1 MKLLRILTGVHA
13 GAQLQLAPGTHRVG
27 ADDDADIRLTDWR
40 GADALLHVDASGVV
54 SAQRVAAAAAQTADA
69 AGTVGPADPAEGQ
82 PAQSAVAEEVVLL
95 VDFVPMQF
103 DDMILCVGTDDAVWP
118 SDLDLLSMLLTRP
131 AEARFAA
138 ERKKR
143 HRYVGAVLACFA
155 LGIVIVAGS
164 LLTTTQMSRAALPR
178 NADDRAQRVSEAL
191 AAAHVSGLQAH
202 AVGNTVVVTG
212 MVTSPAD
219 DDAVRNLLARI
230 STTGI
235 SRNYDVAQNDA
246 RSIEDS
252 LGVAGAHVRYLGEG
266 NFAVTGAV
274 SSRADLDAALARVRA
289 DLDPNVKNVLVE
301 AAENANVAAGTTA
314 SASYSEM
321 ISSDDVRYAQTPD
334 GVKHIYAVDP
344 PASDSDAGTT
354 ANTATGA
361 SGVAVA
367 NGNGNGNGNANASA
381 AAQASGTATV
391 NANATANGNSNA
403 AHAAAAANTA
413 TRSNPTNASIVD
425 NDTITRSA
433 ASVVPLP
440 NPATLPPA
448 QPRSPS

>member
-13 GAQLQLAPGTHRVG
+13 GAQLQLTPGTHRVG

-54 SAQRVAAAAAQTADA
+54 SAQRVAAAVQMADTADGQA
-69 AGTVGPADPAEGQ
+69 APP
-82 PAQSAVAEEVVLL
+82 VAGEEVVLL

-103 DDMILCVGTDDAVWP
+103 DDMILCVGADDAVWP

-143 HRYVGAVLACFA
+143 RRYVGAVVACFV

-178 NADDRAQRVSEAL
+178 NADDRAQRVNEGL
-191 AAAHVSGLQAH
+191 AAAHVTGLQAH

-219 DDAVRNLLARI
+219 DDAVRNLFARI
-230 STTGI
+230 SPTGI

-252 LGVAGAHVRYLGEG
+252 LGVAGAHVRYLGDG

-289 DLDPNVKNVLVE
+289 DLDPNVKNIVVQ
-301 AAENANVAAGTTA
+301 AAENSNVMAAGPA
-314 SASYSEM
+314 AASYSEM

-334 GVKHIYAVDP
+334 GVKHIYAIDT
-344 PASDSDAGTT
+344 PASDGDAA
-354 ANTATGA
+354 ANANAAGA
-361 SGVAVA
+361 SGASGA
-367 NGNGNGNGNANASA
+367 ALADANAAGHASNTTA
-381 AAQASGTATV
+381 ANT
-391 NANATANGNSNA
+391 N
-403 AHAAAAANTA
+403 AAANSKTA
-413 TRSNPTNASIVD
+413 ASNTQNTANASIVD
-425 NDTITRSA
+425 NDTVTRSA

-448 QPRSPS
+448 QPRGPSS

>member
-13 GAQLQLAPGTHRVG
+13 GAHLQLTPGTHRVG

-54 SAQRVAAAAAQTADA
+54 SAQRVALAQAQGTADA
-69 AGTVGPADPAEGQ
+69 Q
-82 PAQSAVAEEVVLL
+82 PAGAEEVVLL

-103 DDMILCVGTDDAVWP
+103 DDMILCVGADDAVWP

-143 HRYVGAVLACFA
+143 RRYVGAVVACFV
-155 LGIVIVAGS
+155 LGIVIIAGS

-202 AVGNTVVVTG
+202 AVGSTVVVTG

-252 LGVAGAHVRYLGEG
+252 LGVAGAHVRYLGDG

-289 DLDPNVKNVLVE
+289 DLDANVKNVVVE
-301 AAENANVAAGTTA
+301 AAENANVAAGNTTP
-314 SASYSEM
+314 ASYSEM

-344 PASDSDAGTT
+344 PASESDA
-354 ANTATGA
+354 ANAASATGGA
-361 SGVAVA
+361 SGAA
-367 NGNGNGNGNANASA
+367 LTNGNGNGNGN
-381 AAQASGTATV
+381 TD
-391 NANATANGNSNA
+391 ANGNPQA
-403 AHAAAAANTA
+403 AHAAAAATPSHRISPA
-413 TRSNPTNASIVD
+413 NPSVVD
-425 NDTITRSA
+425 NDTVTRSA
-433 ASVVPLP
+433 AGVVPLP
-440 NPATLPPA
+440 DPATLPPA
-448 QPRSPS
+448 QPRGPSS

>member
-13 GAQLQLAPGTHRVG
+13 GAQLQLTPGTHRVG

-40 GADALLHVDASGVV
+40 GADALLHVDASGVT
-54 SAQRVAAAAAQTADA
+54 SAQRVAAAAVQAVDVAD
-69 AGTVGPADPAEGQ
+69 GQ
-82 PAQSAVAEEVVLL
+82 PAVAEEVVLL

-103 DDMILCVGTDDAVWP
+103 DDMILCVGADDAVWP

-143 HRYVGAVLACFA
+143 RRYVGAVVACFA

-191 AAAHVSGLQAH
+191 TAAHVSGLRAH

-230 STTGI
+230 SATGI

-252 LGVAGAHVRYLGEG
+252 LGVAGAHVRYLGDG

-289 DLDPNVKNVLVE
+289 DLDSNVKNVVVE
-301 AAENANVAAGTTA
+301 AAENTGIAAANP
-314 SASYSEM
+314 SPASYSEM

-334 GVKHIYAVDP
+334 GVKHIYAIDP
-344 PASDSDAGTT
+344 PASDSDA
-354 ANTATGA
+354 
-361 SGVAVA
+361 
-367 NGNGNGNGNANASA
+367 
-381 AAQASGTATV
+381 
-391 NANATANGNSNA
+391 
-403 AHAAAAANTA
+403 AAAANAASGAGGASGMAVANAA
-413 TRSNPTNASIVD
+413 TRSAGTATADANTSAKGNPNAARAANTANPSNPANASIVD
-425 NDTITRSA
+425 NDTVTRSA
-433 ASVVPLP
+433 AGVVPLP
-440 NPATLPPA
+440 NPATLPTA
-448 QPRSPS
+448 QPRGPSS

>member
-13 GAQLQLAPGTHRVG
+13 GAQLQLTPGTHRVG

-54 SAQRVAAAAAQTADA
+54 SAQRVAAAAVQTVDA
-69 AGTVGPADPAEGQ
+69 ADGE
-82 PAQSAVAEEVVLL
+82 PAQPAVAEEVVLL

-103 DDMILCVGTDDAVWP
+103 DDMILCVGADDAVWP

-143 HRYVGAVLACFA
+143 RRYVGAVVACFV

-191 AAAHVSGLQAH
+191 AAAHVSGLQAR

-252 LGVAGAHVRYLGEG
+252 LGVAGAHVRYLGDG

-289 DLDPNVKNVLVE
+289 DLDPNVKNVVVE
-301 AAENANVAAGTTA
+301 AAENTGIAAANPAA
-314 SASYSEM
+314 ASYSEM

-334 GVKHIYAVDP
+334 GVKHIYVVDP
-344 PASDSDAGTT
+344 PASDSDAAAAANAASGTG
-354 ANTATGA
+354 GA
-361 SGVAVA
+361 SGAAVA
-367 NGNGNGNGNANASA
+367 NANA
-381 AAQASGTATV
+381 AAQSSGTATA
-391 NANATANGNSNA
+391 NANATAKGNTNA
-403 AHAAAAANTA
+403 AHAANTA
-413 TRSNPTNASIVD
+413 NPSNPANASIVD
-425 NDTITRSA
+425 NDTVTRSA

-440 NPATLPPA
+440 NPATLPTA
-448 QPRSPS
+448 QPRGPSS

>member
-13 GAQLQLAPGTHRVG
+13 GAQLQLTPGTHRVG

-54 SAQRVAAAAAQTADA
+54 SAQRVAAAVQMADTADGQA
-69 AGTVGPADPAEGQ
+69 APP
-82 PAQSAVAEEVVLL
+82 VAGEEVVLL

-103 DDMILCVGTDDAVWP
+103 DDMILCVGADDAVWP

-143 HRYVGAVLACFA
+143 RRYVGAVVACFV

-178 NADDRAQRVSEAL
+178 NADDRAQRVNEGL
-191 AAAHVSGLQAH
+191 AAAHVTGLQAH

-219 DDAVRNLLARI
+219 DDAVRNLFARI
-230 STTGI
+230 SPTGI

-252 LGVAGAHVRYLGEG
+252 LGVAGAHVRYLGDG

-289 DLDPNVKNVLVE
+289 DLDPNVKNIVVQ
-301 AAENANVAAGTTA
+301 AAENSNVMAAGPA
-314 SASYSEM
+314 AASYSEM

-334 GVKHIYAVDP
+334 GVKHIYAIDT
-344 PASDSDAGTT
+344 PASDGDAAAT
-354 ANTATGA
+354 ANAAGA
-361 SGVAVA
+361 SG
-367 NGNGNGNGNANASA
+367 
-381 AAQASGTATV
+381 ASGA
-391 NANATANGNSNA
+391 ALADENA
-403 AHAAAAANTA
+403 AGHAGNRTAANTNAAANSKTA
-413 TRSNPTNASIVD
+413 ASNTQNTANASIVD
-425 NDTITRSA
+425 NDTVTRSA

-448 QPRSPS
+448 QPRGPSS

>member
-13 GAQLQLAPGTHRVG
+13 GAQLQLTPGTHRVG

-54 SAQRVAAAAAQTADA
+54 SAQRVAAAVQMADTADGQA
-69 AGTVGPADPAEGQ
+69 VPPVAG
-82 PAQSAVAEEVVLL
+82 EEVVLL

-103 DDMILCVGTDDAVWP
+103 DDMILCVGADDAVWP

-143 HRYVGAVLACFA
+143 RRYVGAVVACFV

-178 NADDRAQRVSEAL
+178 NADDRAQRVNEGL
-191 AAAHVSGLQAH
+191 AAAHVTGLQAH

-219 DDAVRNLLARI
+219 DDAVRNLFARI
-230 STTGI
+230 SPTGI

-252 LGVAGAHVRYLGEG
+252 LGVAGAHVRYLGDG

-289 DLDPNVKNVLVE
+289 DLDPNVKNIVVQ
-301 AAENANVAAGTTA
+301 AAENSNVMAAGPA
-314 SASYSEM
+314 AASYSEM

-334 GVKHIYAVDP
+334 GVKHIYAIDT
-344 PASDSDAGTT
+344 PASDGDAA
-354 ANTATGA
+354 ANANAAGA
-361 SGVAVA
+361 SGASGA
-367 NGNGNGNGNANASA
+367 ALADANAAGHASNTTA
-381 AAQASGTATV
+381 ANT
-391 NANATANGNSNA
+391 N
-403 AHAAAAANTA
+403 AAANSKTA
-413 TRSNPTNASIVD
+413 ASNTQNTANASIVD
-425 NDTITRSA
+425 NDTVTRSA

-448 QPRSPS
+448 QPRGPSS

>member
-13 GAQLQLAPGTHRVG
+13 GAQLQLTPGTHRVG

-54 SAQRVAAAAAQTADA
+54 SAQRVACAPALDTAHA
-69 AGTVGPADPAEGQ
+69 Q
-82 PAQSAVAEEVVLL
+82 PASAEEVVLL

-103 DDMILCVGTDDAVWP
+103 DDMILCVGADDAVWP

-138 ERKKR
+138 ERRKR
-143 HRYVGAVLACFA
+143 RRYVGAVVACFV
-155 LGIVIVAGS
+155 LGIVIIAGS

-178 NADDRAQRVSEAL
+178 NADDRAQRVGEAL
-191 AAAHVSGLQAH
+191 AAAHVGGLQAH
-202 AVGNTVVVTG
+202 AVGSTVVVTG

-252 LGVAGAHVRYLGEG
+252 LGVAGAHVRYLGDG

-289 DLDPNVKNVLVE
+289 DLDANVKNVVVE
-301 AAENANVAAGTTA
+301 AAENANVAAGNA
-314 SASYSEM
+314 APASYSEM
-321 ISSDDVRYAQTPD
+321 ISSEDVRYAQTPD

-344 PASDSDAGTT
+344 PASESDA
-354 ANTATGA
+354 ANAASATGGA
-361 SGVAVA
+361 GVPALA
-367 NGNGNGNGNANASA
+367 HGNGNDNGNANA
-381 AAQASGTATV
+381 
-391 NANATANGNSNA
+391 NADANGNPHA
-403 AHAAAAANTA
+403 AHAAAAAPPSHRISPA
-413 TRSNPTNASIVD
+413 NPSVVD
-425 NDTITRSA
+425 NDTVTRSA
-433 ASVVPLP
+433 AGVVPLP
-440 NPATLPPA
+440 DPATLPPA
-448 QPRSPS
+448 QPRRPSS

>member
-13 GAQLQLAPGTHRVG
+13 GAQLQLTPGTHRVG

-54 SAQRVAAAAAQTADA
+54 SAQRVAAAAVQTVDA
-69 AGTVGPADPAEGQ
+69 ANGQ
-82 PAQSAVAEEVVLL
+82 PAQPAVAEEVVLL

-103 DDMILCVGTDDAVWP
+103 DDMILCVGADDAVWP

-143 HRYVGAVLACFA
+143 RRYVGAVVACFA

-252 LGVAGAHVRYLGEG
+252 LGVAGAHVRYLGDG

-289 DLDPNVKNVLVE
+289 DLDPNVKNVVVE
-301 AAENANVAAGTTA
+301 AAENTSIAAANPAA
-314 SASYSEM
+314 ASYSEM

-344 PASDSDAGTT
+344 PASDSDAAAA
-354 ANTATGA
+354 ANAASGAGGA
-361 SGVAVA
+361 SSVAVA
-367 NGNGNGNGNANASA
+367 NTNA
-381 AAQASGTATV
+381 AAQSGGAATA
-391 NANATANGNSNA
+391 NANATAKGNANANPNA
-403 AHAAAAANTA
+403 AHAANTA
-413 TRSNPTNASIVD
+413 NPSNPANASIVD
-425 NDTITRSA
+425 NDTVTRSA
-433 ASVVPLP
+433 TSVVPLP
-440 NPATLPPA
+440 NPATLPTA
-448 QPRSPS
+448 QPRGPSS

>member
-13 GAQLQLAPGTHRVG
+13 GAQLQLTPGTHRVG

-54 SAQRVAAAAAQTADA
+54 SAQRVTVSEAQLATTADGQA
-69 AGTVGPADPAEGQ
+69 TAPLAG
-82 PAQSAVAEEVVLL
+82 EEVVLL

-103 DDMILCVGTDDAVWP
+103 DDMILCIGADDAAWP
-118 SDLDLLSMLLTRP
+118 SDLDLLSMLLARP

-143 HRYVGAVLACFA
+143 RRYVGAVAACFV

-191 AAAHVSGLQAH
+191 AAAHLSGLQAH
-202 AVGNTVVVTG
+202 AVGSTVVVTG

-219 DDAVRNLLARI
+219 DDAVRTLLARI
-230 STTGI
+230 APSGMA
-235 SRNYDVAQNDA
+235 RNYDVAQNDA

-252 LGVAGAHVRYLGEG
+252 LGVAGAHVRYLGDG
-266 NFAVTGAV
+266 NFAITGAV

-289 DLDPNVKNVLVE
+289 DLDPNVKNIVVQV
-301 AAENANVAAGTTA
+301 AENGNVVAGSAAP
-314 SASYSEM
+314 ASYSEM

-344 PASDSDAGTT
+344 PASDSEANVGGAAT
-354 ANTATGA
+354 ANVNVNA
-361 SGVAVA
+361 SA
-367 NGNGNGNGNANASA
+367 NANANASVNKSA
-381 AAQASGTATV
+381 
-391 NANATANGNSNA
+391 NANAALNGKANPNNTANV
-403 AHAAAAANTA
+403 ANT
-413 TRSNPTNASIVD
+413 TNTTNTAIVD
-425 NDTITRSA
+425 NDTVTRSA
-433 ASVVPLP
+433 AGVVPLP
-440 NPATLPPA
+440 NPATLPSA
-448 QPRSPS
+448 QPHGPAS

>member
-1 MKLLRILTGVHA
+1 M
-13 GAQLQLAPGTHRVG
+13 
-27 ADDDADIRLTDWR
+27 
-40 GADALLHVDASGVV
+40 
-54 SAQRVAAAAAQTADA
+54 
-69 AGTVGPADPAEGQ
+69 
-82 PAQSAVAEEVVLL
+82 
-95 VDFVPMQF
+95 
-103 DDMILCVGTDDAVWP
+103 WP

-143 HRYVGAVLACFA
+143 RRYVGAVVACFV

-191 AAAHVSGLQAH
+191 AAAHVSGLQAR

-252 LGVAGAHVRYLGEG
+252 LGVAGAHVRYLGDG

-289 DLDPNVKNVLVE
+289 DLDPNVKNVVVE
-301 AAENANVAAGTTA
+301 AAENTGIAAANPAA
-314 SASYSEM
+314 ASYSEM

-344 PASDSDAGTT
+344 PASDSDAAAV
-354 ANTATGA
+354 ANAASGAGGA
-361 SGVAVA
+361 SGAAVA
-367 NGNGNGNGNANASA
+367 NANA
-381 AAQASGTATV
+381 AAQSSGTATA
-391 NANATANGNSNA
+391 NANATAKGNTNA
-403 AHAAAAANTA
+403 AHAANTA
-413 TRSNPTNASIVD
+413 NPSNPANASIVD
-425 NDTITRSA
+425 NDTVTRSA

-440 NPATLPPA
+440 NPATLPTA
-448 QPRSPS
+448 QPRGPSS

>member
-13 GAQLQLAPGTHRVG
+13 GAQLQLSPGTHRVG
-27 ADDDADIRLTDWR
+27 TDDDADIRLTDWR

-54 SAQRVAAAAAQTADA
+54 SAQRVAAAAAQTADTA
-69 AGTVGPADPAEGQ
+69 DTADAVGMANPAEGQ
-82 PAQSAVAEEVVLL
+82 PAQPAVAEEVVLL

-103 DDMILCVGTDDAVWP
+103 DDMILCVGADDAVWP

-143 HRYVGAVLACFA
+143 HRYVGAVVACFA

-230 STTGI
+230 STAGI

-301 AAENANVAAGTTA
+301 AAENANVGTGTAAA
-314 SASYSEM
+314 ASYSEM

-344 PASDSDAGTT
+344 PASESDAAASASAAVG
-354 ANTATGA
+354 ASGA

-367 NGNGNGNGNANASA
+367 NGNANTNTANA
-381 AAQASGTATV
+381 
-391 NANATANGNSNA
+391 AN
-403 AHAAAAANTA
+403 AANTV
-413 TRSNPTNASIVD
+413 TRSNPANASIVD
-425 NDTITRSA
+425 NDTVTRSA